1 MKSVITKDI
10 AFCQNLLRDKKLVA
24 IPTET
29 VYGLAATIFDD
40 DAINNIFKMKERPL
54 FNPLIVHIHNPEQ
67 LDILT
72 THIPK
77 AAKKL
82 MDTFWPGPLTLVLSK
97 SAIVSDLVTAG
108 KSTVAIR
115 MPAHPITRQ
124 LLEGLDFPLA
134 APSANPFTRISPT
147 SAQHVA
153 TYFGNRIPAILDGGV
168 CTVGLESTIVGF
180 NGDSPIIYRKGG
192 ISKDRIEACVGSVE
206 MLVTDNKAPI
216 APGMLLKHYSPK
228 TPLILEDDVVKAIK
242 ENAGLKMGV
251 LLFKPL
257 ETTKAQ
263 EIRVLSEDGNLEEA
277 AQRLFYTLHELDAL
291 NLDLIIAQHFPE
303 NGLGNSI
310 NDRLER
316 AANS

>member
-10 AFCQNLLRDKKLVA
+10 AYCQNLLRDKKLVA

-40 DAINNIFKMKERPL
+40 EAINNIFKIKERPL

-97 SAIVSDLVTAG
+97 SSIVSDLVTAG

-124 LLEGLDFPLA
+124 LLKGLDFPLA

-153 TYFGNRIPAILDGGV
+153 TYFGNRIPAILDGGI

-242 ENAGLKMGV
+242 ENASLKIGV

-257 ETTKAQ
+257 QITKVQ
-263 EIRVLSEDGNLEEA
+263 EIRVLSENGNLEEA
-277 AQRLFYTLHELDAL
+277 AQKLFYTLHELDAL
-291 NLDLIIAQHFPE
+291 NLDLIIAQRFPE